1 MTTQTYLITDVSGA
15 EHAAA
20 AVGVDVVASANGAG
34 KRRSDLM
41 TANDVELCEQ
51 MRVCH
56 PDFQGPGTV
65 LRVVLGEPGAVVRW
79 DLEIAEPART
89 IIAKPQHL
97 IAIGLGR
104 DVTAHL
110 TAMFEALGLHAEE
123 PDPAQSIPARPTQ
136 TRREGPCARRFLRLL
151 LWKRRPDG

>member
-1 MTTQTYLITDVSGA
+1 MTTQTYLITDMSGA
-15 EHAAA
+15 EYAVA
-20 AVGVDVVASANGAG
+20 AVGVDLVPSANGAG

-41 TANDVELCEQ
+41 TANDVELCEHL
-51 MRVCH
+51 RVCH
-56 PDFQGPGTV
+56 PAFSGPGTV
-65 LRVVLGEPGAVVRW
+65 LRLVHGEPGAVVRW

-110 TAMFEALGLHAEE
+110 QTMFMALGLHAE
-123 PDPAQSIPARPTQ
+123 PADPAPPSQI
-136 TRREGPCARRFLRLL
+136 
-151 LWKRRPDG
+151 RRPGSWRGGCRHLP